1 MPESIHETLK
11 RRRKPRV
18 HLTYE
23 VWTGDAKEKIELPFV
38 VGVLADLFGN
48 APDAEKK
55 KAYKDRSFIEINK
68 ENFSEVMKRIGPGAQ
83 FRVDNKLADD
93 GTELGVQLKFES
105 MADFEPGNVA
115 QQIPALKSLLETRE
129 KLRELQSKVDVN
141 DDLEKLMQQVLTNTD
156 DMQQLSSQLGGG
168 EGGDA
173 AESEDKPEEGGE

>member
-48 APDAEKK
+48 APDAAKK
-55 KAYKDRSFIEINK
+55 KAYKDRAFIEINK

-83 FRVDNKLADD
+83 FRVDNKLAND

-105 MADFEPGNVA
+105 IADFEPGNVA
-115 QQIPALKSLLETRE
+115 KQVPALASLLETRE
-129 KLRELQSKVDVN
+129 KLRELQARADIN
-141 DDLEKLMQQVLTNTD
+141 DDLEKLMQQVLTSTE
-156 DMQQLSSQLGGG
+156 DMQRLSGELGGG
-168 EGGDA
+168 AGTGGTD
-173 AESEDKPEEGGE
+173 SDNKPEGGE